1 MISSERLRRG
11 ISGVMYGV
19 CMTFAVSIIL
29 VLVLITAYLVSI
41 GFSSLSWSFFTEVPT
56 GDINNPGG
64 MLHAI
69 VGTLELLGM
78 ASVVGIPLGILVGIY
93 LSEYST
99 ERWLPGPVRF
109 IADVLAGVPS
119 IVVGILGYELI
130 VVPMGRFSG
139 YAGAFA
145 LAFIMIPI
153 VARTT
158 EEMLRLVPHS
168 YREASIGLGAT
179 KAQTILRVILPS
191 ATGSIVTGVMLAMA
205 RIAGETA
212 PLLFTALGSRLM
224 PSDPGQPFPSLTVQ
238 IYTYAV
244 GPYEAQRKLAWAGML
259 VLIAILFILNLLI
272 RFLTSR
278 SIRRA

>member
-1 MISSERLRRG
+1 MIRSERLRRG
-11 ISGVMYGV
+11 ASSLMYAV
-19 CMTFAVSIIL
+19 CVTFALSIIIIL
-29 VLVLITAYLVSI
+29 AFITAYLVSI
-41 GFSSLSWSFFTEVPT
+41 GFSSLTTEFFTEIPT

-64 MLHAI
+64 MKHAI
-69 VGTLELLGM
+69 LGTLTLLGM
-78 ASVVGIPLGILVGIY
+78 ASVVGIPLGVLVGVY
-93 LSEYST
+93 LSEYAAD
-99 ERWLPGPVRF
+99 RWLPGPVRF

-168 YREASIGLGAT
+168 YREASMGLGAT
-179 KAQTILRVILPS
+179 KSQTILRVILPS

-224 PSDPGQPFPSLTVQ
+224 PDDAGQPFPSLTVQ

-259 VLIAILFILNLLI
+259 VLIAILFLLNLLI